1 MFKPTI
7 LNIFLFWLLKYFVF
21 YIFLMFKNNYYALV
35 MIYEIKNGEDL
46 FYYLW
51 LILFFPISFMMLF
64 IIPLIYTFKI
74 KNIFLFLL
82 LIVIFLIFEYIIYTK
97 LASTTDLMNGVY
109 NGIISVIFLF
119 LFFYKH
125 IRKQFQFKNY

>member
-125 IRKQFQFKNY
+125 IIKQFQFKNY